1 MPGRLLILTAAFH
14 PAHPLPTPFLK
25 SARQAG
31 LQADIVL
38 LCHRRDSK
46 VEQEL
51 QRLYPRTYIIAPLR
65 YGLLRAARRILVST
79 RLVKPVAG
87 LARMIWKNSGFLRKR
102 IEAIV
107 PYLLAITLGRFFLT
121 RTFLAAR
128 ANEYSAVLL
137 IDSRDV
143 IFQRNPLEDFE
154 GGVLAGVENTAIE
167 DQLRN
172 CEWLEQIYSKSP
184 ETLSELW
191 PRKVICSGV
200 TLGAATQI
208 LAYLDLMC
216 DEFIEQLPQVAYTEY
231 LDQAVHNKLLY
242 GESHDLDLQLTD
254 NLQGSI
260 VNLATSDLSEFDADW
275 SGGLR
280 LKNGRMVSIVHQYD
294 RHPELER
301 VLLARLE
308 SNPESNPESNT
319 EQKAVANAL
328 AGVGSQ
334 L

>member
-14 PAHPLPTPFLK
+14 PAHPLPKVFLQ
-25 SARQAG
+25 SARRAG

-38 LCHRRDSK
+38 LYHQRDKK

-51 QRLYPRTYIIAPLR
+51 QRLYPNTYIIAPLR
-65 YGLLRAARRILVST
+65 YGLLRAVRRFLVST
-79 RLVKPVAG
+79 GLVKPVARITR
-87 LARMIWKNSGFLRKR
+87 AIWKNSGILRKQ
-102 IEAIV
+102 IEAIT

-121 RTFLAAR
+121 RSFLAMR

-143 IFQRNPLEDFE
+143 IFQRDPMEDFE
-154 GGVLAGVENTAIE
+154 GGILAGLENTAIE

-172 CEWLEQIYSKSP
+172 CEWLEQIYSESP

-191 PRKVICSGV
+191 PKKVICSGV
-200 TLGAATQI
+200 TLGATTQI

-216 DEFIEQLPQVAYTEY
+216 AEFIEQLPQVAYTEY

-242 GESHDLDLQLTD
+242 GSYHDLDLRLTD

-294 RHPELER
+294 RHSELER

-308 SNPESNPESNT
+308 SNKG
-319 EQKAVANAL
+319 QKAAANAL
-328 AGVGSQ
+328 AGIGSQ